1 MSGLRGSHQ
10 RLQRIVAHAKKKTKQ
25 QQQLNNALLNRTTV
39 HLTYYNINIVYF
51 FIFALLRK
59 YRL

>member
-10 RLQRIVAHAKKKTKQ
+10 KLQRIVAHAIKKKQ
-25 QQQLNNALLNRTTV
+25 QQQINNALLNRTTV

>member
-10 RLQRIVAHAKKKTKQ
+10 KLQRIVAHAIKKKQ

-51 FIFALLRK
+51 FIFTLLRK
-59 YRL
+59 Y